1 MMEEPGEHQGAAAK
15 QPSKIVGKLITV
27 AIIVLIAV
35 IAGLATYLFVLKPML
50 EEEATPT
57 GEGEEIIDDVI
68 PAGAVAVDFPEKM
81 AAAKP
86 DTQDSPSSVL
96 QYVVSVICANEETRL
111 LVDANRQWFEAKF
124 DELHRGRTKSELNDP
139 QVERSISRQMVE
151 EANSILRRLQAK
163 PNPEVRVINVLHL
176 KYAVFDL

>member
-1 MMEEPGEHQGAAAK
+1 MMEEPEEQQKAVAK
-15 QPSKIVGKLITV
+15 PPSRIVGKLITV

-50 EEEATPT
+50 EEEAAPVA
-57 GEGEEIIDDVI
+57 EGEELVEDVI
-68 PAGAVAVDFPEKM
+68 PAGAVAVDLPEKM

-96 QYVVSVICANEETRL
+96 QYVVSVICANEETKL
-111 LVDANRQWFEAKF
+111 LVEANRQWFEAKF

-139 QVERSISRQMVE
+139 QVERSIARQMVE
-151 EANSILRRLQAK
+151 EANSLLRRLQEK
-163 PNPEVRVINVLHL
+163 PNPEIRVINVLHL